1 MWDGIDELA
10 RSIDLFLYHSR
21 GYWASIMDCQ
31 AVYLYLRIILNL
43 CLRTILICSKKLRM
57 KSQPNTQTFIA
68 TDMVGPFRIQR
79 LVVLCIILVL
89 ALAPS
94 YLGSLTRALMVDAYV
109 QVSSFVAA
117 TLLLFY
123 GAERLF
129 NFDIGSALKKSRG
142 FQVPLAALLGATPG
156 CGGADVV
163 VAAYSSGNVGFGAV
177 VATLT
182 ATMGDAAFL
191 LIAIRPEA
199 AMVILPLSFTVGI
212 VAGWL
217 VDRFNKIDLTPDPSK
232 HCGIAPVIGKV
243 RWQDYGYVLLA
254 IPGLAIGV
262 TQLSGADIFAIYNS
276 YLVFTVALTGTFL
289 GIFIWATSPL
299 KAMTNLADH
308 PLTRMAEETS
318 FISIWVIGAYLA
330 YDYADAFA
338 GLDLE
343 AAFGSVGILLP
354 LLGVLVGFIPG
365 CGPQVLIATLYI
377 NGVVPFASLIGNAI
391 SNDGDALFPA
401 IALNP
406 RAAIVATGYSA
417 IPALVVGYGFYFVAP
432 NFMN

>member
-1 MWDGIDELA
+1 M
-10 RSIDLFLYHSR
+10 
-21 GYWASIMDCQ
+21 
-31 AVYLYLRIILNL
+31 
-43 CLRTILICSKKLRM
+43 
-57 KSQPNTQTFIA
+57 NTNPKIQTFIA
-68 TDMVGPFRIQR
+68 TDMLGPFRSRR
-79 LVVLCIILVL
+79 LFVLCVVL
-89 ALAPS
+89 ALALAPG
-94 YLGSLTRALMVDAYV
+94 YLGTLTRELMVDAYV

-129 NFDIGSALKKSRG
+129 NFDIGSALKKARG
-142 FQVPLAALLGATPG
+142 LQVPLAALLGATPG
-156 CGGADVV
+156 CGGAVIVV
-163 VAAYSSGNVGFGAV
+163 DAYSSGNVGFGAV

-199 AMVILPLSFTVGI
+199 ALVVLPLSFTVGI
-212 VAGWL
+212 VAGWI

-232 HCGIAPVIGKV
+232 HCEIAPVIGKV
-243 RWQDYGYVLLA
+243 RWQDYGYALIVA
-254 IPGLAIGV
+254 PGLIIGI
-262 TQLSGADIFAIYNS
+262 TQLSGANIFAIYNPS
-276 YLVFTVALTGTFL
+276 LIFIIALTGTFL

-343 AAFGSVGILLP
+343 AAFRSVGPLLP

-377 NGVVPFASLIGNAI
+377 NGVVPFAALIGNAI

-406 RAAIVATGYSA
+406 KAAIVATAYSA
-417 IPALVVGYGFYFVAP
+417 IPALVVGYGFYLLAP
-432 NFMN
+432 EFMN

>member
-1 MWDGIDELA
+1 MWNSIDELV
-10 RSIDLFLYHSR
+10 RSSDLFFYHSR

-31 AVYLYLRIILNL
+31 VVYLYLRIILNL
-43 CLRTILICSKKLRM
+43 YLRTILICNRKSRM

-68 TDMVGPFRIQR
+68 ADMVGPFRIQR

-156 CGGADVV
+156 CGGAVVV

-199 AMVILPLSFTVGI
+199 ALVVLPLSFTVGI